1 MADRDWDFELKK
13 IDKQLE
19 SVSDRALLGS
29 KDPAPTPAAKST
41 LADKHAATPTLG
53 VFARLMLAV
62 LLGVGMFF
70 WPYVSR
76 CGIGLAAY
84 LGAVVVLLVA
94 GGWSALW
101 AWRHRAGRAHV
112 LALLLV
118 LWGLILGAMEIL
130 PRTGYAR
137 PSAQHPEGWVC
148 TS

>member
-29 KDPAPTPAAKST
+29 KDPAPTPAAKAT
-41 LADKHAATPTLG
+41 LAEKHAATPTLG

-62 LLGVGMFF
+62 LLGVAMFF

-76 CGIGLAAY
+76 CGVGLFAY
-84 LGAVVVLLVA
+84 LGAVLVLIVA
-94 GGWSALW
+94 GGWSSIW

-130 PRTGYAR
+130 PRTGYAK

>member
-19 SVSDRALLGS
+19 SVSDRELLAS
-29 KDPAPTPAAKST
+29 KDPPATPAAKVA
-41 LADKHAATPTLG
+41 LAEKQAATPTLG

-130 PRTGYAR
+130 PRTGYAK

>member
-1 MADRDWDFELKK
+1 MADRDWDFELRK

-19 SVSDRALLGS
+19 SVSDKELLTS
-29 KDPAPTPAAKST
+29 TTPPPTPAAKAALTEKQAST
-41 LADKHAATPTLG
+41 QTFG
-53 VFARLMLAV
+53 VFARLVLAV

-84 LGAVVVLLVA
+84 LGAVLVLLVA
-94 GGWSALW
+94 GGWSAIW

-118 LWGLILGAMEIL
+118 LWGLVLGAMEIL
-130 PRTGYAR
+130 PRTGYAK

>member
-29 KDPAPTPAAKST
+29 KDPPATPAAKAT
-41 LADKHAATPTLG
+41 LEAKHASTPTLG

-76 CGIGLAAY
+76 CGVGLFAY
-84 LGAVVVLLVA
+84 LGAVLVLLVA
-94 GGWSALW
+94 GGWSAIW

-118 LWGLILGAMEIL
+118 LWGLILGAMEVL
-130 PRTGYAR
+130 PRTGYAK